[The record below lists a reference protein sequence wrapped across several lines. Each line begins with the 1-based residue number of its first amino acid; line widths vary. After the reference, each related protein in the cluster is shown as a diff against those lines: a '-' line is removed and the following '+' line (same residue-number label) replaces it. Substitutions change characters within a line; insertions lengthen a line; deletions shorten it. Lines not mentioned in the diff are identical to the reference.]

1 MTSLWLLV
9 AGYFA
14 LVVGLLIAFVFAPE
28 GHEDDHGFRLRK
40 PQTDDEG
47 AGEAAVEGS
56 MTGLENTLATKGDE

>member
-1 MTSLWLLV
+1 M
-9 AGYFA
+9 
-14 LVVGLLIAFVFAPE
+14 VGLLIAFVFAPE

-56 MTGLENTLATKGDE
+56 VTGLENTLATKGDE